1 MSAFGGRL
9 DRKPVGTLS
18 FFAAAFAMTWSCYA
32 AGFWLRGST
41 ASGSPLLLLADGILL
56 LGVVA
61 PALVSVSL
69 TALDRGRAGL
79 RVFFESIVPS
89 HVGVGWFIFAA
100 GFFLAIKLT
109 AAVILWALNGAWPPF
124 GTEPWY
130 VMAVA
135 VLFSTPVQAGEE
147 LGWRGYALPRMAA
160 RMGLG
165 PASVVLGVVWAAW
178 HLPLFVVAVGDTFH
192 QSFPVYLL
200 QVTAMSVV
208 MAWLYWRTGRALL
221 LVMLLHA
228 AANNTKDVVPSAVA
242 APMGPWTLHASPVAW
257 TTVALMWAVAGFL
270 LIRMRGATL
279 GDPDRGGRSAAR

>member
-1 MSAFGGRL
+1 VNAVGGRF
-9 DRKPVGTLS
+9 DRRPVGVVS
-18 FFAAAFAMTWSCYA
+18 FFVATFAMTWSCYA

-41 ASGSPLLLLADGILL
+41 GSDSPLRLVADGILL
-56 LGVVA
+56 LGVFA
-61 PALVSVSL
+61 PALVALSF
-69 TALDRGRAGL
+69 TAFDRGRAGL
-79 RVFFESIVPS
+79 RVFFESILPS

-109 AAVILWALNGAWPPF
+109 AAVILRALNGAWPAF
-124 GTEPWY
+124 GSEPWY

-135 VLFSTPVQAGEE
+135 LVFSTPVQAGEE
-147 LGWRGYALPRMAA
+147 LGWRAYALPRLAT

-178 HLPLFVVAVGDTFH
+178 HLPLFFVPVGDTFH

-228 AANNTKDVVPSAVA
+228 AANNTKDVVPSALSEPTTA
-242 APMGPWTLHASPVAW
+242 WTLHASLVAW
-257 TTVALMWAVAGFL
+257 TTVAVLWLVAGFL
-270 LIRMRGATL
+270 LARMRGA
-279 GDPDRGGRSAAR
+279 RI